1 MTYKILT
8 DTETQIKFVSYTIDG
23 VEYKIGPNSD
33 NGVLRHQTEA
43 EALAMATK
51 FKDWDSKANE
61 RKLSEIKS
69 IRLEKLQETDWMSLG
84 DVTMPDYIKTWRQ
97 NLRDIPAN
105 NDSSKYDDLLA
116 RDSDG
121 NLTHSIWTQPTE

>member
-69 IRLEKLQETDWMSLG
+69 IRLEKLQETDWMSLS
-84 DVTMPDYIKTWRQ
+84 DVTMPDYITTWRQ

-105 NDSSKYDDLLA
+105 NDSSKYDDLLK
-116 RDSDG
+116 RDDKG
-121 NLTHSIWTQPTE
+121 NLTHTIWAQPTE

>member
-1 MTYKILT
+1 MKAWNNGQLRELSAEEIAVIEADRKKWNDAKPTRQLAEIRKIR
-8 DTETQIKFVSYTIDG
+8 
-23 VEYKIGPNSD
+23 N
-33 NGVLRHQTEA
+33 
-43 EALAMATK
+43 
-51 FKDWDSKANE
+51 
-61 RKLSEIKS
+61 RKLSE
-69 IRLEKLQETDWMSLG
+69 TDYFANS

-97 NLRDIPAN
+97 SLRDIPAN